1 MSLRSCW
8 CWGKH
13 DDDDN
18 GDNGSNDNDDYDY
31 DKVDDNVD
39 CNVDGNFCVHDTE
52 NILQFL
58 TDDGTDN
65 GNLVE
70 IRR

>member
-1 MSLRSCW
+1 MN
-8 CWGKH
+8 K
-13 DDDDN
+13 
-18 GDNGSNDNDDYDY
+18 
-31 DKVDDNVD
+31 
-39 CNVDGNFCVHDTE
+39 VDGNVDSNVDVNFYVHDTE